1 MGIRETIRR
10 ILRED
15 TKQEVLDF
23 IDEFGMYRAISF
35 FGGDVL
41 KDILLKDILGNTQ
54 LKIEKI
60 DIIKK
65 FLSDIGGITLELAIP
80 YKEDNHGHY
89 HQIEFLGVE
98 KAIINVYGGYKNETD
113 LGEYEVTYS
122 YLPDKSVDDI
132 FEIIMEDM
140 EKWNN

>member
-1 MGIRETIRR
+1 MGIRQTIRR

-35 FGGDVL
+35 FGGDV
-41 KDILLKDILGNTQ
+41 LKDILGNTQ

-80 YKEDNHGHY
+80 YKEDNHGNY
-89 HQIEFLGVE
+89 HQIEFLGVK
-98 KAIINVYGGYKNETD
+98 KAIINVYRRDEMKD

-132 FEIIMEDM
+132 FEIIMGDM
-140 EKWNN
+140 KKWNN